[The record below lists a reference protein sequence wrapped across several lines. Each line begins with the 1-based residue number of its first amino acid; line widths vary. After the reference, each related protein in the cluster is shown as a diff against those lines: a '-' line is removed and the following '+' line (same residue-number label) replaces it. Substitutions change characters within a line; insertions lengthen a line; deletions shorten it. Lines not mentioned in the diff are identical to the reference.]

1 MSSTLSTSETKINN
15 RVASILARL
24 PNNLEPDALL
34 RAINEPTMVSKG
46 DLDNNTLGHA
56 YYTLYHG
63 LDRPR
68 SSVTPA
74 SISLLKLYGV
84 NPSAAA
90 EKAAA
95 LNVVKQTDPAVYA
108 SDVCD
113 VVLQYND
120 VVPSHVF
127 CHAIRNV
134 HPHELKNDYYHR
146 DEICGATFENH
157 LMMVNARL
165 RAYFSAI
172 RDLDDVL
179 SGIKKCLCL
188 RILSSNMYYY
198 RDNPAGLD
206 PAINHLLQ
214 FYTLTDFLHASLPDA
229 YRKHLHMI
237 MKYKQLKELIEE
249 LIKPEF
255 KQFLRATNCR
265 FDEIV
270 RVEPGDF
277 DVRIRDVSRD
287 AVHVL
292 PHTLPILQ
300 ALVASRNRPVPPR
313 MSSSDMVHKVQ
324 SHLLDPRIAFD
335 EGIRFM
341 KLVMDGVKKREFP
354 LKSVFDD
361 LYKIY
366 ERTVD
371 AFILLHERNMHK
383 DSDDEELFTMMKQM
397 DKYTRKYRPRRLT
410 SGMVDWSQFE
420 PARSPSPLTRK
431 RARSPSSPH
440 SRKRSRGRGG
450 ARINRSKTWRY
461 KS

>member
-1 MSSTLSTSETKINN
+1 MVISCELHYMSSATAIDNM
-15 RVASILARL
+15 VASVLAKL
-24 PNNLEPDALL
+24 SNNLEPAALL
-34 RAINEPTMVSKG
+34 LALNSNKG
-46 DLDNNTLGHA
+46 NLDNDTLCHA
-56 YYTLYHG
+56 YYTVYYG
-63 LDRPR
+63 REKPK
-68 SSVTPA
+68 SSVLPST
-74 SISLLKLYGV
+74 SSLMGLYGRSDT
-84 NPSAAA
+84 PS
-90 EKAAA
+90 
-95 LNVVKQTDPAVYA
+95 LPPPVVVQTDPAVYA

-120 VVPSHVF
+120 VVPQHVF
-127 CHAIRNV
+127 RHAIRNV

-146 DEICGATFENH
+146 DEICGFPFDAY
-157 LMMVNARL
+157 LGMVNARL
-165 RAYFSAI
+165 HAYFSSN

-214 FYTLTDFLHASLPDA
+214 FYTLTNFLHASSPDA
-229 YRKHLHMI
+229 YRNHLHMI

-300 ALVASRNRPVPPR
+300 AWVASRNRPVPPR

-324 SHLLDPRIAFD
+324 SHLLDPNPRTAFD

-341 KLVMDGVKKREFP
+341 KLVMDGVKKRELP

-371 AFILLHERNMHK
+371 ALILLHERNMHK

-450 ARINRSKTWRY
+450 ARINRSKTRRY